1 MIKATEQPH
10 NAHKMFRVALRS
22 HGEFGERRDV
32 LGGDLAVSDRCFFP
46 RNLLRGVDLLEGWCL
61 DFAWQFLD

>member
-1 MIKATEQPH
+1 MIQYGDIRSLEPGKRQSGMIKATEQPH

-32 LGGDLAVSDRCFFP
+32 LGGDLAVSD
-46 RNLLRGVDLLEGWCL
+46 
-61 DFAWQFLD
+61 